1 MIVDTFENWAL
12 YFSGDVWEAILDF
25 LAGLNENSVDGEY
38 SIRGKGIFARVMSY
52 QTKSRDEIAFE
63 AHKEYIDIQAVI
75 AGAEGIAWL
84 PVSGLT
90 VRQSYDA
97 ANDVEFYETPP
108 TIPLRV
114 DLSKGKFAALFPSDA
129 HAAQLH
135 VDGMPL
141 RLKKVVVKVRT
152 TYYLKSSI

>member
-1 MIVDTFENWAL
+1 MIVDTFDNWTL
-12 YFSGDVWEAILDF
+12 YFSGDIWESILDF
-25 LAGLNENSVDGEY
+25 VAGLNENSSNGEY
-38 SIRGKGIFARVMSY
+38 LIRGKDIFARVMSY
-52 QTKSRDEIAFE
+52 QTKSREEIAFE
-63 AHKEYIDIQAVI
+63 AHKEYIDIQTVLD
-75 AGAEGIAWL
+75 GAEGIVWL
-84 PVSGLT
+84 PVRSLT

-97 ANDVEFYETPP
+97 ANDVEFYEAPP
-108 TIPLRV
+108 IIPLRV

-135 VDGMPL
+135 VDGMPS